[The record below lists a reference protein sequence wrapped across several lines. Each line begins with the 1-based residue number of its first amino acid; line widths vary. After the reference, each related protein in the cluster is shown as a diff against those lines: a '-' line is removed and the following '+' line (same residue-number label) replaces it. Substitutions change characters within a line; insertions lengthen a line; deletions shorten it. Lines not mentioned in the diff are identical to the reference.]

1 MGLFDNFGNALDIF
15 TNTKQED
22 VDAIAEKAGISSSKV
37 SSILAAGLPLI
48 LKAINRNN
56 QTDEGLS
63 SFDKALNDHANDK
76 SYGSVKDYV
85 DGRTAADEEDGDKML
100 GHVFQDKDSIIERL
114 AQTFDI
120 EPAAVKRVLILLV
133 PVLMSYFAKEKKD
146 KNLSPEEVKK
156 HTEEVDK
163 EVHQKNQDGGLFGN
177 ILDMA
182 GGNQTQSDQAAKDD
196 DHGLLD
202 SILNMFK

>member
-1 MGLFDNFGNALDIF
+1 MGLFENFGNALDIF

-85 DGRTAADEEDGDKML
+85 NGRTAADEEDGDKML
-100 GHVFQDKDSIIERL
+100 GHVFQDKESIIDRL

-182 GGNQTQSDQAAKDD
+182 GGNQTQSCLLYTSDAADE
-196 DHGLLD
+196 
-202 SILNMFK
+202 

>member
-1 MGLFDNFGNALDIF
+1 M
-15 TNTKQED
+15 
-22 VDAIAEKAGISSSKV
+22 
-37 SSILAAGLPLI
+37 
-48 LKAINRNN
+48 
-56 QTDEGLS
+56 
-63 SFDKALNDHANDK
+63 NDHANDK

-85 DGRTAADEEDGDKML
+85 NGRTPADEEDGDKML
-100 GHVFQDKDSIIERL
+100 GHVFQDKESIIDRL

-146 KNLSPEEVKK
+146 KNLSPDEVKK

-196 DHGLLD
+196 DHGLLAV
-202 SILNMFK
+202 SYTHLTLPTKA